1 MFVYFP
7 EQKSYGKG
15 WEEKVDFSLALRKK
29 FTYIQRVRGERGREG
44 TGETPALWSGM
55 GGLLFQILNN

>member
-7 EQKSYGKG
+7 EQKSCGKG

-29 FTYIQRVRGERGREG
+29 FTYIQRVRGERGEREQEKHLLYG
-44 TGETPALWSGM
+44 VGW